1 MYFGLLTELFSEL
14 HTYCVDFIDY
24 KITLFSEEEKWKNNN
39 DDETT
44 FLGTELLKIS
54 AKFLKDTA
62 SLYKRR

>member
-1 MYFGLLTELFSEL
+1 MSYILTV
-14 HTYCVDFIDY
+14 CDFIDY
-24 KITLFSEEEKWKNNN
+24 NITLSLSSEEEKWKNNN

-54 AKFLKDTA
+54 AKFLKDTL